1 MTGVAPP
8 LPPVALRQ
16 LVGPLEDHWYDN
28 PSGQPVFEGLPVSH
42 YRSVV
47 DFGCGCGR
55 LARQLLQQ
63 SPRPDSY
70 LGLDLHAGM
79 IAWCERHLAKAA
91 TGFSFRHHDVHN
103 PAFNPESTNRWL
115 PLPVKDGS
123 VTLVL
128 AWSVFTHL
136 VEAQARF
143 YLGECARSLAEDG
156 VLLSTWFLFDKA
168 DFPMMQDFQ
177 NAVFINDID
186 PSNAV
191 LFDRR
196 WVLRTLREAGLTA
209 FRILPPRT
217 RGFQWQVWAAP
228 TRAGVIEADFP
239 ADTAPPRH
247 RPPPLL
253 PEGDVPRLG
262 FEDD

>member
-1 MTGVAPP
+1 MTVDPLP
-8 LPPVALRQ
+8 LPPSNLRQ

-28 PSGQPVFEGLPVSH
+28 PSGQAVFEGLPSEN
-42 YRSVV
+42 YRSVL

-55 LARQLLQQ
+55 LARQLIQQ

-79 IAWCERHLAKAA
+79 IAWCERHLGSAA
-91 TGFSFRHHDVHN
+91 HGFEFRHHDVHN
-103 PAFNPESTNRWL
+103 PAFNPTSANRWL
-115 PLPVKDGS
+115 PFPVEDGGR
-123 VTLVL
+123 TLVL

-143 YLGECARSLAEDG
+143 YLGECARALSRDG

-168 DFPMMQDFQ
+168 DFPMLQAFQ
-177 NAVFINDID
+177 NALFINDAD

-191 LFDRR
+191 LFDRQ
-196 WVLRTLREAGLTA
+196 WVVGTMREVGLTA
-209 FRILPPRT
+209 HRIQAPRT
-217 RGFQWQVWAAP
+217 RGFQWQIWATP
-228 TRAGVIEADFP
+228 TRPGVQAADFP
-239 ADTAPPRH
+239 PDVAPRRH
-247 RPPPLL
+247 RHPPTL
-253 PEGDVPRLG
+253 PPGDVARLG